1 MDPMI
6 RVWLYESW
14 IADLQDKHQFTKD
27 YTILGGSFHNPE
39 AARQMIQSENPSIVS
54 TDEEYEASTQMVLE
68 AGKLDKEMQSAIH
81 RRRKRQ
87 IRKVIN
93 KEG

>member
-1 MDPMI
+1 ML

-14 IADLQDKHQFTKD
+14 IADLEDKHQFTKD

-39 AARQMIQSENPSIVS
+39 AAKQMIQSENPSVVS
-54 TDEEYEASTQMVLE
+54 TDEEYEKSTQMILAE
-68 AGKLDKEMQSAIH
+68 NELDKEMQTTKH

-93 KEG
+93 KEA